1 MDKYQANKRTETVM
15 RAGWGV
21 AATIAAAS
29 VVLAPAGLAVAEP
42 TQNGNAYQTI
52 GVLEDEGYNVIIDR
66 VGNAPINQCV
76 VTSVRNPQTQTRTF
90 WVGGQGSSAC
100 HRRRQQVDKRDVELR
115 RLNRDLLP
123 GVVFGCRPSRIHVA
137 PSSGIKLR
145 YCEFH

>member
-1 MDKYQANKRTETVM
+1 M

-29 VVLAPAGLAVAEP
+29 IVFGPGGLAVAEP

-90 WVGGQGSSAC
+90 WVGEG
-100 HRRRQQVDKRDVELR
+100 RDR
-115 RLNRDLLP
+115 RLIT
-123 GVVFGCRPSRIHVA
+123 VVVSRSINVT
-137 PSSGIKLR
+137 LN
-145 YCEFH
+145 CDV